1 MQHPSTAFGCCI
13 RVSSGCVFNV
23 HSGLC
28 AECDI
33 QLQCGGTTVR
43 CTQPPPNEDEP
54 TLPWC
59 ARCLSPSAASA
70 VWFPRWAH
78 YRRQLNATSEYGIW
92 LLYSRE
98 FRLCI
103 QRALGPVCQVQYS
116 PVALKHERTR
126 IWTCYSNME
135 PSTMLL
141 FHLASKSHKCKR
153 NLQSQHGQNFKENPS
168 WVPAL
173 HGVPGPTQHG
183 HKFDSEI
190 LSDRCSRI

>member
-1 MQHPSTAFGCCI
+1 M
-13 RVSSGCVFNV
+13 

-59 ARCLSPSAASA
+59 ARCLSPNVASA

-103 QRALGPVCQVQYS
+103 QRALGPVCRVRHPTAVRWHHRQMHAATTQRGRTHTAVVCSVSKSECRIHRVVSKMGPLSS
-116 PVALKHERTR
+116 PVECNIRVR
-126 IWTCYSNME
+126 
-135 PSTMLL
+135 
-141 FHLASKSHKCKR
+141 HLAAV
-153 NLQSQHGQNFKENPS
+153 F
-168 WVPAL
+168 V
-173 HGVPGPTQHG
+173 
-183 HKFDSEI
+183 
-190 LSDRCSRI
+190 